1 MGVMAAA
8 TLQPDLSELVSGLE
22 GRLTQIGR
30 AELAEALEP
39 LAQAMREATGPEA
52 AASAA
57 RTAFDLC
64 RRLYANGRSAD
75 GLTLARA
82 ILDNAIARRDRELE
96 RKAAMVCGV
105 LAGDK
110 ADIVAA
116 VEYHARALRLADG
129 DADSLCRTWNNIGL
143 AMGIAGNYELAGR
156 CYQRSVAAIAEVPGP
171 SDSRYNAYI
180 NLANSYYQ
188 TGRFAEGFEAASR
201 ALEEQTAEFREKD
214 VHGALLLQR
223 NIVRLLVAM
232 GRSAEAQSHVI
243 KAVTL
248 AERIATPRAAIAAAL
263 TRSTYELAIGHND
276 VALTRLDKALA
287 QARQF
292 PGALRDTLACAAA
305 AEEQGGSAERALMR
319 LTELSQHIYTSAIER
334 ARRNLDLSFGDGE
347 MGSSLSLQHEQA
359 RARLSSQLTE
369 RTRPEGWKA
378 LERLAVSA
386 VLRMDKTGWHG
397 KRVGTL
403 SKALALAVDV
413 DPLQA
418 LEIGLASE
426 VHDIGMLSVPEELL
440 TRKGPLNAAEE
451 RIVNRHVDAASEIL
465 SDDGHPR
472 TLLAREIA
480 RYHHARWDGEG
491 YPERVG
497 GKLIP
502 LAARICAVADA
513 YDAMVCGIGGQRRKS
528 MEEALAELRRAS
540 GRQLDPDLVGR
551 FDAMVRSETEDLG
564 LDLKA
569 GHGMDDF
576 QELVHALEEDRGFV

>member
-1 MGVMAAA
+1 MGVMAAI
-8 TLQPDLSELVSGLE
+8 LQSDFSARVGDLE
-22 GRLTQIGR
+22 GRLSQIGR
-30 AELAEALEP
+30 AELAQALEP
-39 LAQAMREATGPEA
+39 LIGAMQEASSAES

-57 RTAFDLC
+57 RTAFDFC
-64 RRLYANGRSAD
+64 RRLYANGRSAE
-75 GLTLARA
+75 GLPLARA
-82 ILDNAIARRDRELE
+82 ILDGAAARNDRDLE
-96 RKAAMVCGV
+96 RKAAMVCGL

-116 VEYHARALRLADG
+116 VEYHARALRLAEG

-143 AMGIAGNYELAGR
+143 AMAIAGNYELAAR
-156 CYQRSVAAIAEVPGP
+156 CYQRAVAAVASAKGP
-171 SDSRYNAYI
+171 LDSRYNAYI
-180 NLANSYYQ
+180 NLANSHYQ
-188 TGRFAEGFEAASR
+188 VGHYAEGFDAAQR
-201 ALEEQTAEFREKD
+201 ALEEQTAEFRERD

-232 GRSAEAQSHVI
+232 GRSGEAQSHVI

-248 AERIATPRAAIAAAL
+248 AERVATPRAAIAAAL

-276 VALTRLDKALA
+276 LALTRLDKALS
-287 QARQF
+287 QSRQF
-292 PGALRDTLACAAA
+292 PGALRDVLAAAAA
-305 AEEQGGSAERALMR
+305 AEEQSGSAERALMR

-334 ARRNLDLSFGDGE
+334 ARRNLDLSFDDGHV
-347 MGSSLSLQHEQA
+347 GSSLAQRNEQT
-359 RARLSSQLTE
+359 RARLSSQLSE

-378 LERLAVSA
+378 IERVAVSA

-403 SKALALAVDV
+403 SKALALASHL
-413 DPLQA
+413 DPLQS
-418 LEIGLASE
+418 LEIGLATE

-440 TRKGPLNAAEE
+440 AKKSPLSPAEE
-451 RIVNRHVDAASEIL
+451 RIVERHVDAASEIL

-480 RYHHARWDGEG
+480 KYHHARWDGEG

-502 LAARICAVADA
+502 LAARICSVADA
-513 YDAMVCGIGGQRRKS
+513 YDAMVCGLGGQRRKS
-528 MEEALAELRRAS
+528 MEEALGELRRES
-540 GRQLDPDLVGR
+540 GRQFDPELVGR
-551 FDAMVRSETEDLG
+551 FDSMVRSETEDLG

-569 GHGMDDF
+569 SQGMDDF